1 MTAMPMPSEEFEVL
15 LSLATAWVEELEGD
29 VLRRGIPLDQSQL
42 SDARAVGVGHP
53 ERVRLLQVAQVPL
66 PEHPLLLATCEA
78 TKAIGP
84 RTWALSARYGI
95 LVRAERWG
103 QREVVI
109 HELVHTAQ
117 YQKLGSIRAFLQ
129 KYLRECL
136 TVGYPQNPMEQEAIT
151 TAARLSGSSPGA

>member
-1 MTAMPMPSEEFEVL
+1 MTAMPIPSEEFEVL

-84 RTWALSARYGI
+84 RTWALSARYVKGSNRR
-95 LVRAERWG
+95 LEFELRAGGARRVG
-103 QREVVI
+103 FALAI
-109 HELVHTAQ
+109 
-117 YQKLGSIRAFLQ
+117 G
-129 KYLRECL
+129 L
-136 TVGYPQNPMEQEAIT
+136 TE
-151 TAARLSGSSPGA
+151 